1 MRRIA
6 SLFVALFA
14 AGCSPVTILNSVSGS
29 DMVREQRELSYG
41 PLERH
46 AYDLY
51 EPANAGVDAPLILF
65 VHGGSWMEG
74 SKDIYRFLGT
84 ALGDAGY
91 PVAVVNYRLS
101 PGTVFPGFVEDAAL
115 AADHFLQGDRPVVL
129 MGHSA
134 GAHIAALLAYDP
146 RYMQAV
152 GRSNCDF
159 AGFVGISG
167 PYDFLPL
174 TQETHRVTFPE
185 ATRDDSQPINFAQGP
200 KPPSLLLHGLA
211 DTTVHAEDTELMSA
225 ALRAAGNP
233 VEERLYEGVGHIDII
248 SAMSP
253 YGYLRRG
260 APTFTD
266 ITTWLDEGG
275 ASGCR

>member
-29 DMVREQRELSYG
+29 DMVREQRDLSYG

-115 AADHFLQGDRPVVL
+115 AADHFLKGDRPVVL

-200 KPPSLLLHGLA
+200 KPPSLLLATRWRSASTKGSAISTSSPPCRATAICGVPRLPSP
-211 DTTVHAEDTELMSA
+211 TSQPGWTRAE
-225 ALRAAGNP
+225 RQ
-233 VEERLYEGVGHIDII
+233 
-248 SAMSP
+248 
-253 YGYLRRG
+253 
-260 APTFTD
+260 
-266 ITTWLDEGG
+266 G
-275 ASGCR
+275 ASEIASSTS